1 MYGTSRDGSGA
12 VLAVR
17 VEMEEVRRD
26 RRAESFSAVV
36 TEVDMAFCGVKTARD
51 DTEGRGRTHR

>member
-1 MYGTSRDGSGA
+1 MYGTSRDGRGIG
-12 VLAVR
+12 LAVR

-36 TEVDMAFCGVKTARD
+36 TEVDIAFCGVKTAHD
-51 DTEGRGRTHR
+51 NPEGQGRTHR